1 MKQESLTQKIIA
13 QPLNTQQAMVLMEI
27 EENIEEDAVRLS
39 RSLNM
44 SVGKLVKITIDL
56 QKKGLVRVKRISGD
70 LYISLSKKGKRLYST
85 LWPQQ
90 LYGI

>member
-13 QPLNTQQAMVLMEI
+13 HPLNAQQAMVLMEI
-27 EENIEEDAVRLS
+27 EENIEEDAIRLS